1 MKRTLGVAGI
11 VAILAT
17 ASPARADRAQ
27 ELAAQAL
34 YDKGLELMKA
44 GKPASACPLLS
55 ESQRLD
61 PAAGTQYRLAECF
74 EKTGR
79 TEAAW
84 RLYTEVAEA
93 SKKAGRKDREAQA
106 RERAEIVRKLLPSLT
121 ITVPPE
127 VAKAEGLAVERDGK
141 AVPPEEWNREVPV
154 EPGEHTVEV
163 RATGK
168 KAWRGTTKA
177 RAGAVDEVRVPV
189 LEAVAVVG
197 PAASEATVP
206 VATGAVKAPYKGPN
220 KMVVIAGA
228 AAGIVALGMGVGF
241 AVAATSKAHE
251 VETAAASE
259 CTDGKHQGQYWG
271 CTPHVLAIESSR
283 VTLTNVAGTSF
294 LAAGLL
300 GVGTLTYAL
309 LGGSSKLKN
318 RPTAAVV
325 VLPGVV
331 AGTATFSW

>member
-79 TEAAW
+79 PEAAW

-106 RERAEIVRKLLPSLT
+106 RERAEVVRKLLPNLT

-127 VAKAEGLAVERDGK
+127 VAKAEGLVVERDGK

-197 PAASEATVP
+197 PLASEAAVP
-206 VATGAVKAPYKGPN
+206 VATGTVEAPHKGPN
-220 KMVVIAGA
+220 KMVVIGGA
-228 AAGIVALGMGVGF
+228 ALAAVGLGMGGAFMGASF
-241 AVAATSKAHE
+241 AKASDRDEALKTHPCAYDSHSCTHDVATAEAGRSAFGNASAWSFIAAGVLGAATVTYVLLPRSSKNGGG
-251 VETAAASE
+251 TKAAIS
-259 CTDGKHQGQYWG
+259 
-271 CTPHVLAIESSR
+271 
-283 VTLTNVAGTSF
+283 AGPD
-294 LAAGLL
+294 
-300 GVGTLTYAL
+300 GVGMTMA
-309 LGGSSKLKN
+309 GS
-318 RPTAAVV
+318 
-325 VLPGVV
+325 
-331 AGTATFSW
+331 W